1 MSVKDPA
8 TVSRYAKQHANLV
21 AALANIAEFVESMP
35 APDEQSHIQNIDYG
49 YTGSVGKMHE
59 LILQACN
66 IADELGK

>member
-8 TVSRYAKQHANLV
+8 TVARYAMQHADLI
-21 AALANIAEFVESMP
+21 AALANLAELVESMP
-35 APDEQSHIQNIDYG
+35 APDSQGHIQNIDYG

-59 LILQACN
+59 LIFQACN